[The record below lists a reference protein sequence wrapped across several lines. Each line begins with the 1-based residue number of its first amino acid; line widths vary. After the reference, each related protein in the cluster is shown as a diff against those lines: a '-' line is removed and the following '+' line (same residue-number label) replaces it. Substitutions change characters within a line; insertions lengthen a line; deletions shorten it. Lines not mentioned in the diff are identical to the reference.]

1 MSNTHFQF
9 KQFRVE
15 QDACAM
21 KVSTDACIQGAWTS
35 IPAMANDVLD
45 IGCGTGLL
53 SLMLAQ
59 RNEVIQ
65 IDAVEIDAAAA
76 VQATSNVAASPWKE
90 RIKVYEA
97 DINSFETV
105 KQYDLIICNPPFFT
119 NSLLGDDEARNKVRH
134 TISFTYAHLVNVIK
148 KCLKENGVASVLLP
162 YSEQTKWEQLVI
174 ANGMYIS
181 KKLQIQ
187 PRNDLKANRVI
198 SIVTL
203 KPVKAQNET
212 LIIYNDDKSYTEDF
226 IDLLR
231 PYYLYL

>member
-1 MSNTHFQF
+1 
-9 KQFRVE
+9 
-15 QDACAM
+15 M
-21 KVSTDACIQGAWTS
+21 KVSTDACVQGAWTP
-35 IPAMANDVLD
+35 IPATAKDVLD

-76 VQATSNVAASPWKE
+76 AQATSNVASSPWKG

-97 DINSFETV
+97 DINSFETA

-119 NSLLGDDEARNKVRH
+119 NSLLGDDEARNKARH
-134 TISFTYAHLVNVIK
+134 TLSFTYADLVHVIK
-148 KCLKENGVASVLLP
+148 NCLKESGVASVLLP
-162 YSEQTKWEQLVI
+162 YSEQTKWEQLVLE
-174 ANGMYIS
+174 NGMYIS

-187 PRNDLKANRVI
+187 PRNDLKANRVV
-198 SIVTL
+198 SVVTL